1 MNKSFIRNNE
11 VLERKSSTGK
21 FRKRRKN
28 MSTLIARLFNVPI
41 KILSNTINP
50 IKNRI
55 VTNNIADYLEKV

>member
-1 MNKSFIRNNE
+1 
-11 VLERKSSTGK
+11 
-21 FRKRRKN
+21 